1 MGLFKAKKKKK
12 DTEIAEDFY
21 EEEEDIEDESDD
33 DDAVEEDKLEK
44 FRPKKEVKEPKEL
57 WSVADVVTDTR
68 QVIVNNK
75 TGEQYDLYSAVVE
88 ILNRT
93 E

>member
-1 MGLFKAKKKKK
+1 MGLFKAKKTKK
-12 DTEIAEDFY
+12 DTEVEQDYY
-21 EEEEDIEDESDD
+21 EEEQEIEEE
-33 DDAVEEDKLEK
+33 DDAVEEEKLEK
-44 FRPKKEVKEPKEL
+44 FKPKKETKEPKEL